1 MYHKLNLFFEKK
13 PFLSFIL
20 LAGLLAC
27 LEGAFS
33 FCSKIHCAGF
43 TDAEFDSWFPY
54 AQGKTV
60 YFKSGNNDIDSLYN
74 LSVFKTA
81 ASTTSGGF
89 GGGKCDA
96 PLATIQSVYVDSATL
111 FFMLSY
117 NTFGGSGSNNI
128 LNLNVNQF
136 LVTGINI
143 TDSGIVISPTLNPVQ
158 SSFYSSLTIE
168 GNNYNNVQVIQTDT
182 TGLAANSVYKI
193 WLAKNIG
200 LLAYQEYP
208 SLAIWLKQ

>member
-1 MYHKLNLFFEKK
+1 MHRKLNLFFEKK

-20 LAGLLAC
+20 LACLLAC
-27 LEGAFS
+27 LEGALS
-33 FCSKIHCAGF
+33 FCSKINCPAF
-43 TDAEFDSWFPY
+43 SDANFDSWFPY
-54 AQGKTV
+54 QQGKTI
-60 YFKSGNNDIDSLYN
+60 YFRSNNNDIDSLYN

-111 FFMLSY
+111 FFTLSY
-117 NTFGGSGSNNI
+117 NTFGGSGSNDI

-136 LVTGINI
+136 PIRGINI
-143 TDSGIVISPTLNPVQ
+143 TDSGIVINPTFNPVQ
-158 SSFYSSLTIE
+158 SSFYSSLPIE
-168 GNNYNNVQVIQTDT
+168 GNNYNNVQVIQADT
-182 TGLAANSVYKI
+182 AGLAANSVYKI

-208 SLAIWLKQ
+208 SLTIWLKQ